1 MRKAG
6 LWGLL
11 WMLFVSAALSSS
23 KLTEPQNVGSPI
35 SRARWE
41 VSLEKKVLCCPRK
54 EDRNAKLAERGAAA
68 AEPVE
73 KQYDHTEG
81 QTFSTKFYVDRKFAN
96 SQKAWQRLENGVPL
110 TLALTERSSDTFSRV
125 QVGRIILEDIP
136 ADSLMHVQMT
146 DLRVQDSGL
155 YQCVI
160 DQPQR
165 VNLTFVRLVVTKD
178 SSDAPISSNS
188 NQLSTGLH
196 PTTKA
201 MSLPY
206 TSPRTVTQFSLTLT
220 SGPGVNTKNVTDV
233 TRVSVFSIVVP
244 VVCGLLSKSLVFS
257 ILFAVTQRSFG
268 P

>member
-11 WMLFVSAALSSS
+11 WMLFVS
-23 KLTEPQNVGSPI
+23 
-35 SRARWE
+35 
-41 VSLEKKVLCCPRK
+41 
-54 EDRNAKLAERGAAA
+54 ERGAAA

-188 NQLSTGLH
+188 NTFHRLH